1 MLACANPHT
10 APKLADDNIADRT
23 VGIKSTT
30 VDPNFG
36 TDDRRHLK
44 EVMRDRGG
52 ACEGFLPI

>member
-30 VDPNFG
+30 VNPNLG

-44 EVMRDRGG
+44 GFMRESGG
-52 ACEGFLPI
+52 ACERLLPT